1 MRSFAPGSGSTPP
14 GHGPPARVEMRR
26 VGGRTTAVVHASV
39 RPIVKAGLAAWLAAW
54 AIGELVSLRLLLA
67 GAESLLPFF
76 RAFLLSFVAG
86 WTAMGLLVG
95 HSLLWCMEGTEELS
109 TDGFELT
116 LRRQVRGL
124 GRTRRFPLANVRG
137 PIIRYDGWV
146 TSPSEVPPDALVRLG
161 FDTRWH
167 TYRIGASLRHEDAQ
181 RVLSALGRAGP
192 ARPQGSQ
199 RRQRDGVGP
208 FGEP

>member
-1 MRSFAPGSGSTPP
+1 MPSSGSIPL
-14 GHGPPARVEMRR
+14 GHGPPARVE
-26 VGGRTTAVVHASV
+26 VLHDGGRTTVVVHASV

-67 GAESLLPFF
+67 GAGSLLPFF
-76 RAFLLSFVAG
+76 QAFLHFFLAG
-86 WTAMGLLVG
+86 WTAMGLFVG
-95 HSLLWCMEGTEELS
+95 HSLLWCLEGTEELS

-116 LRRQVRGL
+116 FRRQVRGL

-146 TSPSEVPPDALVRLG
+146 TSASQVPPEALVRVS

-192 ARPQGSQ
+192 GRPQESR
-199 RRQRDGVGP
+199 RRQRGGVDP